1 MELRINPEPPEIMH
15 IDLNSAFAMAEQQAN
30 PLLRRRPVGITNR
43 MSDYAIC
50 ITASYEAR
58 RHGVG
63 IGTRAGEARQMAPG
77 FVMVESDPAKY
88 GYINGKMRAIF
99 ESYSPEAYM
108 KSVDEGIIDFRG
120 MRGLLKGRSLEDI
133 GLEIKQRVREE
144 VGDYMTVN
152 VGIGQNRW
160 LAKVAAGF
168 LKPDGMYMI
177 GPDNLEVTY
186 GMMDLM
192 DLPYIKQRMKARL
205 NGAGIYTPLEFFRAS
220 EVVLTKQVFRSVNG
234 HHWYLKLRGY
244 ETEVQP
250 AIRTVGRSYVLD
262 HRTADREELAA
273 LLYKSCVKVARR
285 LRKNN
290 LAARGLM
297 LRLTYARPAGFGER
311 ARSHR
316 MRGQLVWSE
325 RCAGAG
331 AARRCI
337 DLCPSRSARAASATG
352 HCQRRHGCLR
362 GHSHERHPRIP
373 IPATV
378 GGAQARLGR
387 QPDAGGWHGAD
398 AYRDECSAAGSR
410 RALSAARCQRCAGR
424 PTCWAGD
431 RRGHSAGV
439 FRGRLTRINGTRVT
453 PSTLVVR
460 CALTR
465 NALETNMYQRS

>member
-325 RCAGAG
+325 RQMHKTA
-331 AARRCI
+331 
-337 DLCPSRSARAASATG
+337 
-352 HCQRRHGCLR
+352 
-362 GHSHERHPRIP
+362 
-373 IPATV
+373 V
-378 GGAQARLGR
+378 
-387 QPDAGGWHGAD
+387 
-398 AYRDECSAAGSR
+398 R
-410 RALSAARCQRCAGR
+410 RADQLYYRALDLFACSPHDEVVASLVITAYAVEPARTDQLALYESEDARQ
-424 PTCWAGD
+424 D
-431 RRGHSAGV
+431 RLEEAVNAENDRYGELV
-439 FRGRLTRINGTRVT
+439 LMPVT
-453 PSTLVVR
+453 VLKSKNPMPDKVPFGSVR
-460 CALTR
+460 
-465 NALETNMYQRS
+465 YFD